1 METKEVK
8 PTPKKTT
15 RKTSTTKST
24 TSKTKST
31 QTETKSTQ
39 TETKSNQTETKPNDA
54 LAALSSL
61 SPEMIAQLVALVQNQ
76 NVPVE
81 KVEPNPSV
89 SSQPK
94 RLNKAYLNTIR
105 DEEVEVRNLTSGMV
119 AFTSQKTGATYKWMG
134 RDEVEIMTVGEVVSM
149 HSQSEKFLKTPW
161 LIVDNEDVMVS
172 LGLADVKKQVEE
184 FDDLDEIL
192 NLPAHKIKEK
202 LSELSPSY
210 LAQIGETVGVKI
222 LNGELRDIYVIRELE
237 DFFGRKFLI

>member
-8 PTPKKTT
+8 PTVKKTT
-15 RKTSTTKST
+15 ARKTSTKSTSTKST
-24 TSKTKST
+24 KTVKPV
-31 QTETKSTQ
+31 E
-39 TETKSNQTETKPNDA
+39 EKPNDA
-54 LAALSSL
+54 LATLASL
-61 SPEMIAQLVALVQNQ
+61 SPEMLEQLVTMLQAQKEPAIIAE
-76 NVPVE
+76 PV
-81 KVEPNPSV
+81 K
-89 SSQPK
+89 PK

-134 RDEVEIMTVGEVVSM
+134 RDEVEIMTVGEVVAM

-172 LGLADVKKQVEE
+172 LGLADIKKQVEE